1 MPSSLLLLLAPNNNN
16 SQICLSI
23 YLSISTCS
31 KQVARTN
38 LGFFDYSRAT
48 YSRGMWQTV

>member
-1 MPSSLLLLLAPNNNN
+1 MPSSLLLLLAPNNN

-23 YLSISTCS
+23 YLFQPAASNS
-31 KQVARTN
+31 QVARTN